1 MALVEIDPDLPI
13 SDVQTMS
20 GRTAQS
26 LVSQRLA
33 MNLAA
38 MFAGVALV
46 LSMLGIY
53 GVLANLVARRSRE
66 IGIRMALGSTVRA
79 IAALVLTEGVAL
91 IGIGLILGLAGA
103 VAMAQALKSLVFGVQ
118 ATDPL
123 LLGTV
128 AIATGCVAL
137 LACVVPARRATRVD
151 PVEVLSQ
158 S

>member
-1 MALVEIDPDLPI
+1 MACWPI
-13 SDVQTMS
+13 SSPVDRV
-20 GRTAQS
+20 
-26 LVSQRLA
+26 
-33 MNLAA
+33 
-38 MFAGVALV
+38 
-46 LSMLGIY
+46 
-53 GVLANLVARRSRE
+53 RSASAWRSE
-66 IGIRMALGSTVRA
+66 APCVA
-79 IAALVLTEGVAL
+79 IATLVLTEGVTL

-128 AIATGCVAL
+128 AFVTGCVAL

-151 PVEVLSQ
+151 PMEVLSQ